1 MSAKHMASGPSNP
14 NSRPNRGPAHRAAHA
29 APASRAAGSGVA
41 AGARKTQAASRAQ
54 NAPKAQATGV
64 QAPRPAASRHSADEL
79 SRVKSRTGKAAPGK
93 RRRRGLRWWQVL
105 LIVVA
110 VLAVVAG
117 ACGFAMYQ
125 DVKAVQSE
133 VEDVKQEF
141 AVYKDALMNGKSD
154 QLSGSAASLAQSTQ
168 SMADHVSSPLWR
180 LAEFTP
186 VYGQDVRQA
195 RELVDSANILVHNG
209 LVPFSNELNGV
220 SVKSLVKDGGQV
232 DIGILRKLIDAV
244 LEVRQPLQDTIH
256 TVRSMQPFHIQ
267 RLNDLI
273 DSARSTLST
282 ADSLLD
288 EADDVLPQLPVM
300 LGADGQTRTYLVVAL
315 NNVETRSSG
324 GFPGSWGTM
333 TVTDGKIVLNGDFAS
348 LQSARQEGGT
358 GFAVTPEEVA
368 AFDMGSVVDNPG
380 SSTMT
385 PQFPRAAEAA
395 ARSWLAFKGQAVD
408 GVVAVDPVFLQAL
421 LAVTGQSV
429 DVEGVHVDGSNAA
442 TVLMHDTYWNLPVEA
457 QDAFFAGVAGASF
470 QAVFAGLGHADSGDL
485 AKTFV
490 DGALARNFQ
499 VWMADEAQEAAIDA
513 LGFSGKLEDD
523 PAKPVLGTYTNDYT
537 WSKMDWYL
545 DMDTQVGEG
554 VKNADGSTSYPVTTT
569 VTNAMTEEEAAAAP
583 YYVYGGNPDKRS
595 QGDMLTHLYLLAPA
609 GGSISNVQGTGG
621 VFSVAQHS
629 VYGFDEW
636 TCSLQ
641 ENPQE
646 TTTITYTVTTSP
658 QATQPL
664 TVSRTPAARTFS

>member
-14 NSRPNRGPAHRAAHA
+14 NSRPNRDPAHRAAHA
-29 APASRAAGSGVA
+29 APASRAAGSGAA

-180 LAEFTP
+180 LAEFAP

-288 EADDVLPQLPVM
+288 EADDVLPQLPAM

-621 VFSVAQHS
+621 VFSVTQHS

-641 ENPQE
+641 ENPLE

>member
-1 MSAKHMASGPSNP
+1 MSAKHMAPGPSSSNKRPKSGPARHARQTAVRAQP
-14 NSRPNRGPAHRAAHA
+14 AAAQPYRPS
-29 APASRAAGSGVA
+29 ASRY
-41 AGARKTQAASRAQ
+41 
-54 NAPKAQATGV
+54 
-64 QAPRPAASRHSADEL
+64 SADEV
-79 SRVKSRTGKAAPGK
+79 SRVKSRTGNGVPGK
-93 RRRRGLRWWQVL
+93 RRRPGLRWWQTT
-105 LIVVA
+105 LIV
-110 VLAVVAG
+110 LAALVVVIG

-125 DVKAVQSE
+125 DVKAVQAE
-133 VEDVKQEF
+133 VGNAKQEF
-141 AVYKDALMNGKSD
+141 AVYKDALMNGKSNE
-154 QLSGSAASLAQSTQ
+154 LSGSAASLAQSTQ
-168 SMADHVSSPLWR
+168 SMADHVSSPLWAIAE
-180 LAEFTP
+180 LAP

-195 RELVDSANILVHNG
+195 RELVNSANILTHNG
-209 LVPFSNELNGV
+209 LVPFSNSLNGV

-232 DIGILRKLIDAV
+232 DIPILQKVIDAV
-244 LEVRQPLQDTIH
+244 LEVQGPLKDTIH
-256 TVRSMQPFHIQ
+256 TVQSMQPFHIQ
-267 RLNDLI
+267 KLNDLI
-273 DSARSTLST
+273 DSTRSALST
-282 ADSLLD
+282 ASDLLD
-288 EADDVLPQLPVM
+288 EADDVLPQLPSM
-300 LGADGQTRTYLVVAL
+300 LGANGETKTYLVVAL

-333 TVTDGKIVLNGDFAS
+333 TVTDGKIALGDF
-348 LQSARQEGGT
+348 SAIQGLRQEGGT
-358 GFAVTPEEVA
+358 GFEATAEEVA
-368 AFDMGSVVDNPG
+368 AFEMGSVSTNPG
-380 SSTMT
+380 SSMMT
-385 PQFPRAAEAA
+385 PQFPRAAAA
-395 ARSWLAFKGQAVD
+395 AAQSWLAFKGQAVN
-408 GVVAVDPVFLQAL
+408 GVVAIDPVFLQSL

-429 DVEGVHVDGSNAA
+429 DINGVHVDGSNAA

-485 AKTFV
+485 AKTFI
-490 DGALARNFQ
+490 DGALTRNFQ

-545 DMDTQVGEG
+545 NMNTQVGEG
-554 VKNADGSTSYPVTTT
+554 VKNADGSVSYPVTTT

-609 GGSISNVQGTGG
+609 GGSISNIQGTGG
-621 VFSVAQHS
+621 VFSVEQHS